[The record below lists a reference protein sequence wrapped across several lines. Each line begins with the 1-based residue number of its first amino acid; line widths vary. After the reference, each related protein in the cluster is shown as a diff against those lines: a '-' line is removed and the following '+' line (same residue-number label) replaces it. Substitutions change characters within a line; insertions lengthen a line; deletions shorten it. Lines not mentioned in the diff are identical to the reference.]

1 MSQFHTVLDSIG
13 VAEDGVSPVY
23 GDTFRDDI
31 SAAYDADIVGATTS
45 ADAVVA
51 ELTAQVATLSA
62 ELQATQADNYRLMKM
77 IPSAEG
83 APGEGDPN
91 EEEDGDVAD
100 EDIMPEDLFESKSD
114 SDK

>member
-1 MSQFHTVLDSIG
+1 MSQFRTILDSVG
-13 VAEDGVSPVY
+13 VGEDGVTPAY

-77 IPSAEG
+77 IPSDG
-83 APGEGDPN
+83 GGVVEGDGDED
-91 EEEDGDVAD
+91 EETAD